1 MSFFYTPSSTTLL
14 YSSESL
20 TLILLSLITYLDE
33 LAFEFS
39 IDPEKPVATI
49 GSEHPN
55 KIILVF
61 LFDVQVGLLL
71 LQFRKVFLYRF
82 QVVFE
87 LRMQRPE
94 FLSFLRSQIQL
105 LRHISNIQCLYIL
118 YLLIFTTILRIPKGN
133 ST

>member
-14 YSSESL
+14 YSPESL

-39 IDPEKPVATI
+39 IDPEKTVATI